1 MQPALFLDRDGV
13 INIDHAYVYKQ
24 EDFQFVDG
32 IFELCRTAKT
42 QGYLIFVVTNQAG
55 IGRGF
60 YSEQE
65 FNQLTAWMCQVFTAH
80 NANIDKV
87 YFCPHH
93 PEYGIGQYRIDSP
106 MRKPNPGMIL
116 AAQHEFNV
124 DLAASLLI
132 GDKES
137 DIEAGINAGIG
148 CNLLLRPKRQSPLS
162 TQANAVIEHLAQ
174 ALPYLINRKPQ
185 LA

>member
-24 EDFQFVDG
+24 QDFQFVNG
-32 IFELCRTAKT
+32 IFELCQSAKT
-42 QGYLIFVVTNQAG
+42 LGYLIFVVTNQAG

-60 YSEQE
+60 YSEQD
-65 FNQLTAWMCQVFTAH
+65 FAQLSAWMCQVFNEH
-80 NANIDKV
+80 NASIDKV

-93 PEYGIGQYRIDSP
+93 PEYGLGQYRIDSP

-124 DLAASLLI
+124 DLAMSLLI

-137 DIEAGINAGIG
+137 DIEAGINAGVG
-148 CNLLLRPKRQSPLS
+148 CNLLFRSSAQKPLF
-162 TQANAVIEHLAQ
+162 TQASAVIEHLAQ
-174 ALPYLINRKPQ
+174 ALPYLTNRKSQ
-185 LA
+185 LV